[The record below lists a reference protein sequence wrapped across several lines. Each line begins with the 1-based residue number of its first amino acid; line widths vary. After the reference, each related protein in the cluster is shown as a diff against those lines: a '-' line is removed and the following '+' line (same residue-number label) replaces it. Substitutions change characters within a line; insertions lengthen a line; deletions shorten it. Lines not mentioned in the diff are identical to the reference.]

1 MAGERGS
8 RLVETVVN
16 RIRRRGLAAPALLF
30 LEAHRPYLPLA
41 THLSTFM
48 TPILRPALGG
58 GAEEL
63 TRILQSHAELEA
75 VIGRLKDDDEAEPRA

>member
-1 MAGERGS
+1 MAGDRES
-8 RLVETVVN
+8 RLVGTVVE

-30 LEAHRPYLPLA
+30 LEAHRPLLPLA

-48 TPILRPALGG
+48 RPILRPALGG

-63 TRILQSHAELEA
+63 TRILQSDAELEA
-75 VIGRLKDDDEAEPRA
+75 AIERLKQAGEVDPRA